1 MNSKWALSRE
11 RWPLEGP
18 DIIRRTQN
26 IGIVSPGIVTIHRES
41 ELNFS
46 PITNVVFHRLDRTSL
61 RLAHSFDH
69 LVGAGEQPWR
79 HGETK
84 RLSSLEVDYQLE
96 LGRVLDRQVTGFFAL
111 EDAIDIGRSSP
122 E

>member
-11 RWPLEGP
+11 RWLLEGP

-46 PITNVVFHRLDRTSL
+46 PITNVGDGSWSCQNGL
-61 RLAHSFDH
+61 RD
-69 LVGAGEQPWR
+69 VGPRQRGLNRRQRAASVMASHTCIPGAPR
-79 HGETK
+79 HC
-84 RLSSLEVDYQLE
+84 
-96 LGRVLDRQVTGFFAL
+96 RVRRH
-111 EDAIDIGRSSP
+111 ICC
-122 E
+122 